1 MLFFSFF
8 SLSPLR
14 KSKIA
19 FYFEFIQL
27 YSIEMKEKFSYNF
40 VAYKKILMLMKK
52 ERDHFILVLL
62 FFLKFPFSTPEFSKN
77 YLKKF
82 DQRKLK
88 KKYFQKFFSFSFSKS
103 RLFQKKFKMRNE
115 VLINLPSTIFHIFY
129 IYIIIL

>member
-1 MLFFSFF
+1 
-8 SLSPLR
+8 
-14 KSKIA
+14 
-19 FYFEFIQL
+19 
-27 YSIEMKEKFSYNF
+27 MKEKFSYNF